1 MDTEL
6 YFYLPLVVTLLGLI
20 VVLLSV
26 IILQIYTESERCKS
40 YEDKLEKEGLFLPGP
55 DYVPQ

>member
-6 YFYLPLVVTLLGLI
+6 HFYLPIVVTLLGLI

-26 IILQIYTESERCKS
+26 IILQIYTESERSKS
-40 YEDKLEKEGLFLPGP
+40 FENKLEKEGLFLPGP